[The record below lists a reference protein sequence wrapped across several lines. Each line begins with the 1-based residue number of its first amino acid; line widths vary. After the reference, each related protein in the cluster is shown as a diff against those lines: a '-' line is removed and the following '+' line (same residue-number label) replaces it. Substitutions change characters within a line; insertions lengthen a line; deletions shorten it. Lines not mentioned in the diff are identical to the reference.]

1 MSRRIL
7 IVPDKFKG
15 SLTATEAA
23 EAIACGWATVW
34 PEDHF
39 ECLPMSDGG
48 DGFGV
53 VMASSLG
60 LTERFF
66 PGVDAAGRD
75 REIPYWLKAESG
87 QAVVETAQSNGLA
100 LLPTG
105 RFHPFDLDT
114 FGVGDLLM
122 KLGQAGVECCLAGI
136 GGSATNDA
144 GFGMARALG
153 WKFLDDEGAEIRS
166 WTDLDYLASITQPE
180 SSAWSSVT
188 VASDVTNPLL
198 GMDGAT
204 HIYGPQKGMREEDFA
219 KAEACLNRLA
229 MITAETIGTDFAITP
244 GAGAA
249 GGLGFGLMAFAG
261 ATLRSGFEV
270 FAESTRLESRIAEA
284 KLVITAEGAIDD
296 QTLMGKGTG
305 QVAQLCQRLD
315 KPCVGLAGQ
324 LVLGQA
330 EGESVEN
337 PFYRLAAVVPDVATE
352 ADSMEN
358 ASGCLERLVKC
369 LARDLHPS

>member
-1 MSRRIL
+1 MWCVVKV
-7 IVPDKFKG
+7 IVT
-15 SLTATEAA
+15 L
-23 EAIACGWATVW
+23 
-34 PEDHF
+34 
-39 ECLPMSDGG
+39 
-48 DGFGV
+48 V
-53 VMASSLG
+53 V
-60 LTERFF
+60 
-66 PGVDAAGRD
+66 
-75 REIPYWLKAESG
+75 
-87 QAVVETAQSNGLA
+87 
-100 LLPTG
+100 
-105 RFHPFDLDT
+105 
-114 FGVGDLLM
+114 
-122 KLGQAGVECCLAGI
+122 
-136 GGSATNDA
+136 
-144 GFGMARALG
+144 ALG
-153 WKFLDDEGAEIRS
+153 TL
-166 WTDLDYLASITQPE
+166 TP
-180 SSAWSSVT
+180 SVT